1 MRIQI
6 FIPKEF
12 EIVYNR
18 LFEIIKKDERFKE
31 VLKNNQQ
38 KDKRIKNNQRSL
50 IIRYVIAYYVRQKRD
65 EQKLKEN
72 SQKDIAHDTS
82 EQI

>member
-18 LFEIIKKDERFKE
+18 LFEIIEKDERFKE

-50 IIRYVIAYYVRQKRD
+50 IMRYVIAYYVRQKGD

-82 EQI
+82 RQI